1 MDQTAAIRDLKGLLF
16 FKRDLKLVSKL
27 DVYTQLLSHR
37 HVQLNLF
44 SFKDPAISHD
54 SVASTSTLKNDD

>member
-1 MDQTAAIRDLKGLLF
+1 MDQTAAIRDLKGLLV

-37 HVQLNLF
+37 RVRLNLF

-54 SVASTSTLKNDD
+54 SVISTSTLKNDD